1 MNILVTLDSNYVQ
14 PLITMLRSLVGA
26 NPNVPFDVYVAYAHL
41 TGADF
46 EKIEKAVEGSDSRI
60 IAIRVPDDLFQD
72 APMLKR
78 TSKATYYRLFASMY
92 LPENLERI
100 LYIDPDTLILNDI
113 SEFYNLDFK
122 ESLFAGCGHL
132 PMFLNFINTSRL
144 GMGFKSVYINAGVLL
159 MNLQAIR
166 KEFSPNEVFD
176 FVERRAS
183 TLYLADQDVLNAL
196 YGDRILTLDANLYN
210 CDERCFKNLVKRYG
224 TEGAVEFV
232 ENKTCI
238 LHYDGKYKPWK
249 SDYKGSLDRFYPC
262 PIQNNTVLIR
272 ARQI

>member
-14 PLITMLRSLVGA
+14 PLITMLGSLIKT
-26 NPNVPFDVYVAYAHL
+26 NKNVSLDIYVAYAHL

-46 EKIEKAVEGSDSRI
+46 KKIEKAVEGSESRI

-122 ESLFAGCGHL
+122 ENLFAGCGHL
-132 PMFLNFINTSRL
+132 PPLLNFINTSRL
-144 GMGFKSVYINAGVLL
+144 VMGFKSVYINAGVLL
-159 MNLQAIR
+159 MNLKAIR
-166 KEFSPNEVFD
+166 NEFSPNEVFD

-224 TEGAVEFV
+224 RDGAVEFV

-249 SDYKGSLDRFYPC
+249 SDYKGSLDRFYPYS
-262 PIQNNTVLIR
+262 ISNNTVLIR
-272 ARQI
+272 AKQI

>member
-14 PLITMLRSLVGA
+14 PLITMLDSLIRT
-26 NPNVPFDVYVAYAHL
+26 NRNVTFDVYVAYAHL
-41 TGADF
+41 TQEDF
-46 EKIEKAVEGSDSRI
+46 EQIEKAIEGSGSRI
-60 IAIRVPDDLFQD
+60 IAIRVPDELFQD

-92 LPENLERI
+92 LPEDLERI

-113 SEFYNLDFK
+113 YEFYNLDFG
-122 ESLFAGCGHL
+122 ENLFAGCGHL
-132 PMFLNFINTSRL
+132 PPLLNFINTARL
-144 GMGFKSVYINAGVLL
+144 GMGYKSVYINAGVLL
-159 MNLQAIR
+159 MNLSLIR
-166 KEFSPNEVFD
+166 EIFLPDDVFD

-196 YGDRILTLDANLYN
+196 YGDRILPLDANLYN
-210 CDERCFKNLVKRYG
+210 CDERCFKKLVKRYG
-224 TEGAVEFV
+224 QEGAVDFV

-249 SDYKGSLDRFYPC
+249 SDYKGSLDRFYPYSE
-262 PIQNNTVLIR
+262 QNNAVLMRIN
-272 ARQI
+272 QI